1 MTVETKPELPPTVEQ
16 RKKLLIAHGRTCR
29 DELDHSLDIVR
40 ENLHLDRIAKTVVT
54 HATASAY
61 RSVENVLHL
70 SSLNSTT
77 IRRFLPFVTA
87 AYSIVTRRRLVVPV
101 LRGAAVAA
109 GVSAGAYF
117 YYRHKKRMHALE
129 VPVPDGADSMGPE
142 L

>member
-1 MTVETKPELPPTVEQ
+1 MSAETKPQVTLTVEQ
-16 RKKLLIAHGRTCR
+16 RKKLLIAHGSTCR
-29 DELDHSLDIVR
+29 QQLDHSLDIVR
-40 ENLHLDRIAKTVVT
+40 ENLHLDRIAKAVVT

-61 RSVENVLHL
+61 RSVENVLHMG
-70 SSLNSTT
+70 SLNSTT

-87 AYSIVTRRRLVVPV
+87 AYSIVARRRLVVPV

-117 YYRHKKRMHALE
+117 YYRHKKRMRALE
-129 VPVPDGADSMGPE
+129 LAVPDVPDAMGPE

>member
-1 MTVETKPELPPTVEQ
+1 MTVEQ
-16 RKKLLIAHGRTCR
+16 RKKLLIAHGITCR
-29 DELDHSLDIVR
+29 RELDRSLDIVR
-40 ENLHLDRIAKTVVT
+40 ENLHLDRIAKTVVS

-70 SSLNSTT
+70 SSLNSGT
-77 IRRFLPFVTA
+77 IRRFLPLVTA
-87 AYSIVTRRRLVVPV
+87 AYSIITRRRLVVPM

-129 VPVPDGADSMGPE
+129 EPVLDVPDDVGPE